1 MSKRIARVDV
11 VPWSMER
18 TKEAVGDVMMPNT
31 RFVGCGLGRAE
42 ARQSDG
48 EGAIGSEA
56 SVSPFPTVIV

>member
-1 MSKRIARVDV
+1 
-11 VPWSMER
+11 MER

-56 SVSPFPTVIV
+56 SVSPFSYTSTVIT